1 VGLVGVLAIV
11 LSAVPSLARSSTVQ
25 RIIREGQDAT
35 GQTTLR
41 WAVVLPPP
49 GPARRRTPPLTG
61 DAASAGPADTG
72 SMFGRKRR
80 QERRFDQEAMRYQMR
95 ERMIS
100 IGDDYE
106 IENDRGERVYKLDG
120 KALRIRKTI
129 VFKDMDGRELAKIQE
144 RMLHIKDS
152 MEIEG
157 PDGNRI
163 AIVKKALITPLRER
177 WIIKVEDGQDLD
189 VHGNIV
195 DHEYQI
201 ERDGVKVAEVSKR
214 WFRIRDTYGVEVAPG
229 ENDILILASAAVLD
243 TMAHP
248 AK

>member
-1 VGLVGVLAIV
+1 MR
-11 LSAVPSLARSSTVQ
+11 P
-25 RIIREGQDAT
+25 
-35 GQTTLR
+35 
-41 WAVVLPPP
+41 
-49 GPARRRTPPLTG
+49 
-61 DAASAGPADTG
+61 SAGPGDTG
-72 SMFGRKRR
+72 GTFGRKRR
-80 QERRFDQEAMRYQMR
+80 QERRCDQEAMRYQMR

-157 PDGNRI
+157 PDGKRI

-177 WIIKVEDGQDLD
+177 WIIKIEDGQDLD

-201 ERDGVKVAEVSKR
+201 ERAGGKVA
-214 WFRIRDTYGVEVAPG
+214 DGC
-229 ENDILILASAAVLD
+229 
-243 TMAHP
+243 
-248 AK
+248 

>member
-1 VGLVGVLAIV
+1 MG
-11 LSAVPSLARSSTVQ
+11 
-25 RIIREGQDAT
+25 
-35 GQTTLR
+35 
-41 WAVVLPPP
+41 
-49 GPARRRTPPLTG
+49 
-61 DAASAGPADTG
+61 
-72 SMFGRKRR
+72 KRR

-100 IGDDYE
+100 IGDDYT

-214 WFRIRDTYGVEVAPG
+214 WFRVRDTYGVEVFPG
-229 ENDILILASAAVLD
+229 EDDVLILAIVAVID

-248 AK
+248 AR